1 MCSDINSFLCVGQSH
16 VDNSRSNPPFEEIT
30 LAEPIPVLYV
40 TARGDR
46 TPMQNSNVP
55 QATPTRNQLCIM
67 VRHAFT

>member
-1 MCSDINSFLCVGQSH
+1 MCSDINSFLCVGQSQ
-16 VDNSRSNPPFEEIT
+16 PFEEIT